1 VANEKVT
8 DRAREIVSDAAA
20 DLGAVVEDGLD
31 EAREKFESAASDFER
46 RARHTRR
53 ELRRRAEEVGDAA
66 RERYDAAVDGLQRGY
81 RKVRKDASALADDVG
96 TYVKENPG
104 TAIAIAA
111 GAGFLLGMLVR
122 GRRRE
127 EI

>member
-1 VANEKVT
+1 LANEKVT
-8 DRAREIVSDAAA
+8 DRAREIVSEAASEMG
-20 DLGAVVEDGLD
+20 DVVSEGLD
-31 EAREKFESAASDFER
+31 EARERFEDAASDFEK
-46 RARHTRR
+46 RARRTRR
-53 ELRRRAEEVGDAA
+53 ELRRRAEEAGDAA
-66 RERYDAAVDGLQRGY
+66 RERRVEGLQRGY
-81 RKVRKDASALADDVG
+81 RKVRKDASDLADDVNS
-96 TYVKENPG
+96 YVRENPG